1 MLLTRPSPN
10 EEREDFIVPTRKQ
23 GIFAVSK
30 VFRSTA
36 YTTITP
42 KNIESENSHS
52 SIFAKRESSSEEII
66 SRLIKL
72 NSEGGYKLSV
82 S

>member
-1 MLLTRPSPN
+1 MRN
-10 EEREDFIVPTRKQ
+10 REDFIVPTRKQ
-23 GIFAVSK
+23 DIFAA
-30 VFRSTA
+30 FRSTA